1 MSELNQERKYTNMT
15 EKTPIQRATELL
27 SHMSLDE
34 KLYQLSSQMIFNV
47 DADYEV
53 QRDHRLGNFR
63 NPGHFMHHGKAVP
76 ASAAAVAER
85 INRDVQLTMDALP
98 NKIPPIEH
106 GEALHGAQWGM
117 ATSFPQPIGMAS
129 MFDDE
134 MAEKIGDAI
143 GKECAAVGVRQAL
156 TPVVNVARDCRW
168 GRTIETFGEDVLLNS
183 NMGAA
188 ICRGLQKNGVIAT
201 PKHYADNYSHGG
213 RDSNVSDTSERT
225 MREVFL
231 KPFEKCFKEGGAMS
245 VMAAYN
251 SWDGVPCSCNER
263 LLSEI
268 LRDEWG
274 FEGFVVSDYGGVEG
288 VANAHKLVDTNW
300 KAQAL
305 CLKAGLEVNL
315 PQNSGENLR
324 KAYDEGW
331 INDADVDRAVLRVLA
346 AKFAIGLM
354 DEPFVDAEAA
364 DALVRCDAH
373 KELALESARRAIILL
388 KNDGLLPLEREKTRK
403 IAVFGAGAN
412 VFPVGTNYSGPYGAP
427 WTAEDA
433 KTPLQFLQEYLDGYA
448 EVIFAGDDRIEEV
461 AAACDVALY
470 LTTVVEGEGMDRS
483 DLRLPGITKKAQQDE
498 AAIIVGK
505 FEAEVKTDQEQSIR
519 RMTKANPNSAVVL
532 LNGAPVDMSGWMDN
546 CNAILEAWYPGE
558 QGAQAITEIL
568 FGETNPSA
576 KLPITFPRS
585 VGQLP
590 LFYSMKPSG
599 RGYGYV
605 ENDGSPQY
613 PFGYGLSYTTFNLDD
628 YGCVEKDGG
637 LAVSLTVENTGER
650 DGAEVVQIYL
660 SGRNCDVAMPMKELK
675 AYKRVQVAAGE
686 KSEVTVTVPNEAFCY
701 YDRKM
706 NFGMHN
712 GDYTVSV
719 ATSCTDVKKTFEVS
733 VKDGKLI
740 VK

>member
-1 MSELNQERKYTNMT
+1 MT
-15 EKTPIQRATELL
+15 EQTPKQRAAELL
-27 SHMSLDE
+27 SRMSLEE
-34 KLYQLSSQMIFNV
+34 KLYQLSGQMVFSIGEK
-47 DADYEV
+47 YETE
-53 QRDHRLGNFR
+53 REHRMGNFR
-63 NPGHFMHHGKAVP
+63 NPGHFMHYERPEAAP
-76 ASAAAVAER
+76 ASEVAER
-85 INRDVQLTMDALP
+85 INRDVRLSMDAQP
-98 NKIPPIEH
+98 NGVPPIEH

-129 MFDDE
+129 TFNDDIVSQ
-134 MAEKIGDAI
+134 IGDAI
-143 GKECAAVGVRQAL
+143 GKECVAVGVRQAL
-156 TPVVNVARDCRW
+156 TPVVNIARDCRW
-168 GRTIETFGEDVLLNS
+168 GRTIETFGEDVLLSS
-183 NMGAA
+183 NMGVA

-201 PKHYADNYSHGG
+201 TKHYADNYSYGV
-213 RDSNVSDTSERT
+213 RDYNVSDTSERT
-225 MREVFL
+225 MREVYL
-231 KPFEKCFKEGGAMS
+231 KPFEKCFKEGGALS

-251 SWDGVPCSCNER
+251 SWEGVPCSCNER
-263 LLSEI
+263 LLTEI

-288 VANAHKLVDTNW
+288 VSNAHKMVDTNW
-300 KAQAL
+300 KAQAM
-305 CLKAGLEVNL
+305 CLKAGLDVNL
-315 PQNSGENLR
+315 PSPSFDNLK

-331 INDADVDRAVLRVLA
+331 ITDADVDLAVLRVLTT
-346 AKFAIGLM
+346 KFAIGLM
-354 DEPFVDAEAA
+354 DDPFVDSAAA
-364 DALVRCDAH
+364 DGIVRSDAH
-373 KELALESARRAIILL
+373 KALALEAARQSIILL
-388 KNDGLLPLEREKTRK
+388 KNEGLLPLNKK
-403 IAVFGAGAN
+403 QVKKVAVFGAGAD
-412 VFPVGTNYSGPYGAP
+412 VFPVGMNYSGPYGTP
-427 WTAEDA
+427 WTAKDA
-433 KTPLQFLQEYLDGYA
+433 ETPVQFLRKYLAGTA
-448 EVIFAGDDRIEEV
+448 EVIYAEDERIEEV

-483 DLRLPGITKKAQQDE
+483 DLRLPGITRKAQQDE

-505 FEAEVKTDQEQSIR
+505 FEAEVKTDQEESIR
-519 RMTKANPNSAVVL
+519 RMIKANPNSAVVL

-558 QGAQAITEIL
+558 QGAQAICEIL
-568 FGETNPSA
+568 FGDANPSA

-605 ENDGSPQY
+605 ENDGSPLY

-637 LAVSLTVENTGER
+637 LAVSLTVENSGER

-660 SGRNCDVAMPMKELK
+660 SGRNCDVVMPRIELK
-675 AYKRVQVAAGE
+675 AYKRVEAAAGG
-686 KSEVTVTVPNEAFCY
+686 KTQVTIEVPNEAFCY

-733 VKDGKLI
+733 VKDGKLT